1 MECLHDNLE
10 IITENLKR
18 NWYVLH
24 LYIAKLLS
32 VPYKYH
38 SLCKFLRYMLINAY
52 LFTYEIYSFIKIT

>member
-38 SLCKFLRYMLINAY
+38 SLCKFLRYMLIHAY